1 MSPGPLIGMIVAL
14 VAVLVGNFFEGGHA
28 GSLVGGPAALIVL
41 GGTIGAALVQFP
53 MPVVK
58 HAMHA
63 AGDLFKKPTVDPVM
77 LLDEIVEYANKARKE
92 GILGLEKLAPTA
104 PDPFL
109 SKALMMAVDG
119 ADSNAIR
126 DTMEVII
133 SHEEEHGE
141 DAAKFF
147 EAMGGYSPTVGII
160 GAVLGL
166 IHVMSNLSDINAV
179 GTGIAAA
186 FVATIYGVA
195 VANIIFLPMAG
206 RIKMKVRDQATIKA
220 MMLSGVLAIQ
230 QGMNPKL
237 VRDRLSG
244 FLPAPAGHKAEGGA
258 GAAVK
263 AAA

>member
-1 MSPGPLIGMIVAL
+1 MNPGPLIGVLVAL
-14 VAVLVGNFFEGGHA
+14 VAILAGNALEGGHMA
-28 GSLVGGPAALIVL
+28 SLVGGPAAMIVL
-41 GGTIGAALVQFP
+41 GGTIGAVLVQFP
-53 MPVVK
+53 PATVK
-58 HAMHA
+58 HALSSA
-63 AGDLFKKPTVDPVM
+63 ADLFKTPKGDPAK
-77 LLDEIVEYANKARKE
+77 LLDEIVDYANKARKD
-92 GILGLEKLAPTA
+92 GILGLEKLAPNA
-104 PDPFL
+104 SDPFL

-119 ADSNAIR
+119 ADSDAIR

-133 SHEEEHGE
+133 TQDEEHGE
-141 DAAKFF
+141 SAAKVW
-147 EAMGGYSPTVGII
+147 EAGGGYSPTVGII

-195 VANIIFLPMAG
+195 VANIVFLPLAG
-206 RIKMKVRDQATIKA
+206 RIKMRVTEHTNVMT

-244 FLPAPAGHKAEGGA
+244 FVPSHGHAKGDAPSGAVAKATA
-258 GAAVK
+258 
-263 AAA
+263 